1 MVRHHYTS
9 LVVMSPQTRER
20 FNIRTIRKLIKI
32 ISKTRK
38 DSMKERFNPISR
50 FSGSQ
55 FSTSNTTTRDIVHYT
70 SLVVMSPQTREGKRE
85 RFDICTMKKL
95 INY

>member
-20 FNIRTIRKLIKI
+20 FDIRTIRKLIKI
-32 ISKTRK
+32 ISKTRE
-38 DSMKERFNPISR
+38 DSMKERFSPISR
-50 FSGSQ
+50 FSDSQ

-70 SLVVMSPQTREGKRE
+70 SLVVMSPQTREKERE
-85 RFDICTMKKL
+85 IRYL
-95 INY
+95 HN